1 MKPIKSKDWRIN
13 VEKLNINEVVTV
25 SVASYKAKWRTL
37 LLISLLSSVIS
48 VSIGAVGIV
57 SKAMAFSP
65 IKDVL
70 FLAFIVLS
78 IVSIYFTS
86 RLSVALI
93 IASKSADDIGVS
105 AAYGRAKS
113 VTWRYIG
120 FAFLFGL
127 MFIIPTILVLI
138 GMPFGSLFI
147 TWWPIRGLLVV
158 IGITSSIYLITIF
171 KFSLSVAVLYPRL
184 SRVFAYSKKLV
195 KGNFMRVL
203 IIMLIPFIVILPI
216 VAIVFTFKPI
226 QASASIQI
234 VKSLLRAIPSVLIA
248 PFVTLLTLETMKRLE
263 DEVFPKVVAEAQPES
278 KLESQVDLY

>member
-1 MKPIKSKDWRIN
+1 M
-13 VEKLNINEVVTV
+13 EKLNINEVVTV

-48 VSIGAVGIV
+48 VSIGAMGIIAR
-57 SKAMAFSP
+57 AMAFSL
-65 IKDVL
+65 IKDLL
-70 FLAFIVLS
+70 FLTFIVLT
-78 IVSIYFTS
+78 IVSFYFTS

-93 IASKSADDIGVS
+93 IASKSALSSEDIS
-105 AAYGRAKS
+105 IATAYSRAKP

-120 FAFLFGL
+120 FSFLFGFML
-127 MFIIPTILVLI
+127 IIPAILLIIGVTFGHLFSISWFIGGLVIVL
-138 GMPFGSLFI
+138 GFI
-147 TWWPIRGLLVV
+147 AVV
-158 IGITSSIYLITIF
+158 YIITVFS
-171 KFSLSVAVLYPRL
+171 FSLSAAALYPRE

-195 KGNFMRVL
+195 KGNFMRVI

-216 VAIVFTFKPI
+216 AALVVLFKPI

-248 PFVTLLTLETMKRLE
+248 PFSTLLTLEAMKCLE
-263 DEVFPKVVAEAQPES
+263 DKVFPKVVAEAQPES